1 MRIKKTARGVVLGQG
16 PTYTRD
22 VDGVLTQE
30 LKKAHKGFTLVE
42 ILVVVL
48 IIGLTL
54 GFALLNFGDFGGKR
68 RIIVAAEQFA
78 HHIKAVQ
85 QQAILETST
94 LGIHISQ
101 AGYQTLRFEPS
112 RHRWLPVSS
121 HRLFQQQ
128 LFPDNLILAIKHSVH
143 KKGQPEIIINATG
156 DITPFTLELG
166 TGKQPSLITLHAEP
180 SGTVTVNH
188 HE

>member
-1 MRIKKTARGVVLGQG
+1 MQIKKTACSIALGQG
-16 PTYTRD
+16 PTYTKYVGWALAQD
-22 VDGVLTQE
+22 V
-30 LKKAHKGFTLVE
+30 KKAHKGFTLVE

-54 GFALLNFGDFGGKR
+54 GFALLSFGDFGGKR

-85 QQAILETST
+85 QQAVLETST
-94 LGIHISQ
+94 LGIHITQ

-112 RHRWLPVSS
+112 NHRWLPASS
-121 HRLFQQQ
+121 HRSFQQQ
-128 LFPDNLILAIKHSVH
+128 PFPDDLIMVIKHNVH

-166 TGKQPSLITLHAEP
+166 TKKQPSLITLHAES
-180 SGTVTVNH
+180 SGAVTVNH